1 MVALRD
7 REVGVDV
14 VGFFLVL
21 GGPIEDLAVSVC
33 AWKATFGTDSMATIT
48 TISAVHPIFSAMTII
63 FCR

>member
-33 AWKATFGTDSMATIT
+33 A
-48 TISAVHPIFSAMTII
+48 
-63 FCR
+63 